1 MKSVLATKHMIG
13 GGGYSENSS
22 MGSLQLRYKTL
33 SQLVPDVQPEDMV
46 HVIGGV
52 FCPVSVLHG
61 NPGVHTSNGVY
72 VARRLSLDV
81 VYASCAHCVL
91 SKGKKRLE
99 EVEGNGRPFLGVEI
113 LVGSEDM
120 QYPWVAY
127 TRENYP
133 RIITASLANAPS
145 SRTHTT
151 AQNSNVKA
159 KIPKKRKLVEQDE
172 DKTP

>member
-1 MKSVLATKHMIG
+1 MI

-22 MGSLQLRYKTL
+22 MGSLQQRFKTL
-33 SQLVPDVQPEDMV
+33 SRLVPDVQPEDMV

-52 FCPVSVLHG
+52 FCPVSVLYG

-91 SKGKKRLE
+91 NKGKKGLE
-99 EVEGNGRPFLGVEI
+99 EEENGRPFLGVEI

-133 RIITASLANAPS
+133 RIINASLANTPPS

-151 AQNSNVKA
+151 TAQNSKVKA
-159 KIPKKRKLVEQDE
+159 KIPKKRRRLVEQDE